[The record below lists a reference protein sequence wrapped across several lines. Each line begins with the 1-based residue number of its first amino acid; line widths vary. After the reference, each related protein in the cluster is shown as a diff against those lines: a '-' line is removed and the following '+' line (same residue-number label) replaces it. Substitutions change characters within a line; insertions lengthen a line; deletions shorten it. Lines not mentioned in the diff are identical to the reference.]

1 MKFAVLIICIIF
13 LTISNLLA
21 DEYKISPFGITLG
34 EVLSDEI
41 NCKYPAD
48 YKKAFEKNIE
58 YKKGNANRLID
69 KYRDETEK
77 YQSASLKEQ
86 FLMNPYEH
94 SGNYRSCLDNI
105 TPLILSDKYINY
117 SVRIYDHDFDFNIPV
132 TEYVEKKVQ
141 SVGASSKPYLFYE
154 DDGEREW
161 IVRYHKNLSNF
172 LIKKYDLK
180 RTFGEIHFC
189 NDKIYFK
196 EENQNK
202 TIKNYCEKY
211 QVYENM
217 PKADFDTIAG
227 VEFQRDKYIFRFENL
242 ENYKEK
248 IITTEECYNFISK
261 SEYVDFIS
269 EKYTRAEIIEMKQQ
283 LYCDVRTHLEN
294 DKLSI
299 ILYFMPTTEGII
311 FSINYRLKDNFL
323 EKQSTYLSMLSYY
336 DKRIKELKEKSKIDE
351 NTF

>member
-1 MKFAVLIICIIF
+1 MKFAILITCIIF
-13 LTISNLLA
+13 SNISSLLA

-34 EVLSDEI
+34 ELLSDEI

-58 YKKGNANRLID
+58 YKKGNVHKLID

-86 FLMNPYEH
+86 LLMNIHEH
-94 SGNYRSCLDNI
+94 SGNYRNCLDNI

-117 SVRIYDHDFDFNIPV
+117 SVRIYDHDFDLNFPV

-161 IVRYHKNLSNF
+161 IVQYHKNLSNF

-180 RTFGEIHFC
+180 RTFRGHEYC
-189 NDKIYFK
+189 NDKKYFK
-196 EENQNK
+196 EENQSK

-211 QVYENM
+211 QEYENM
-217 PKADFDTIAG
+217 PRADFDTIAG
-227 VEFQRDKYIFRFENL
+227 VEFERDRYIFHFKNL
-242 ENYKEK
+242 ADYKEK
-248 IITTEECYNFISK
+248 IISRDECYDFISK
-261 SEYVDFIS
+261 SMTKDVGSDNYSI
-269 EKYTRAEIIEMKQQ
+269 AEMTEMKQQ
-283 LYCDVRTHLEN
+283 LYCDVRTDLEN
-294 DKLSI
+294 DKLGI
-299 ILYFMPTTEGII
+299 ILYFMPTTEGIV
-311 FSINYRLKDNFL
+311 FSINYRLKDSIV
-323 EKQSTYLSMLSYY
+323 EKKSSYLNMLSYY
-336 DKRIKELKEKSKIDE
+336 DRRIEELKEKSNIDE
-351 NTF
+351 NAL